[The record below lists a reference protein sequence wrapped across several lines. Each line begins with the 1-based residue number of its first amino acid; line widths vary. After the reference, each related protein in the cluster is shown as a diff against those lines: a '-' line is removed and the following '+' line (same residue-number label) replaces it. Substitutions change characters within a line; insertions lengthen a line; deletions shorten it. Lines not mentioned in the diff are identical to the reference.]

1 MVAREIP
8 VLKRIS
14 TTMSNIPS
22 ASEMIDAPSQ
32 ITVEEVIAAI
42 QTFDSVDLIKVMKAH
57 TAAWEKMMKTV
68 NKVTKTATSKKTGSM
83 PKGVVPPQLRRPR
96 AWVEFVLKHA
106 LEHGW
111 ETFTIAQ
118 SKKDKET
125 GEKVTELIEMAASE
139 MYEEHHVYEGSVSE
153 KNPNGKQMI
162 HKDAMSLSKLYWAP
176 KEQTGSHPELYQEFL
191 NSYEEEDVEMG
202 EAAKAAEPKAVEP
215 KVVRK
220 TVEKEAAKT
229 KEKEAAKAEKE
240 IAKAKKEAEKAE
252 KEANKVKEKM
262 EKEAAKA
269 KEKEEKEAAKAPKKQ
284 ATPVKAIVKAQVV
297 PSAPIKAKKE
307 EKKEQKKE
315 EKKPVNTW
323 VCEDD
328 GQIHPWDHNGKMYF
342 RNFENQVWLQDED
355 NNFGAWCGVYL
366 PNENR
371 IDDSVEEP
379 EYEE

>member
-1 MVAREIP
+1 
-8 VLKRIS
+8 
-14 TTMSNIPS
+14 MSNIPS

-106 LEHGW
+106 LENGW

-125 GEKVTELIEMAASE
+125 GERVTELIEMAASE
-139 MYEEHHVYEGSVSE
+139 MYEEHYVYEGSVSE

-220 TVEKEAAKT
+220 TVEKEAAKAAT
-229 KEKEAAKAEKE
+229 LAEKEAAKAEKE

-297 PSAPIKAKKE
+297 PSAPIKVKKE

-328 GQIHPWDHNGKMYF
+328 GRIHPWDHNGKMYF